1 MRRAQVQPLCQVW
14 QTALWLSCITVAIC
28 LGTTAVPAQ
37 EAPAAPGGG
46 IAPSRADAETGEP
59 YLLGDFT
66 DWQVR
71 CVRGATPSEDRCEMT
86 QTLFGADGSA
96 TAEVN
101 LFAVRQG
108 EVAAGATM
116 ITPLETLLPRNV
128 TFRID
133 DGDAKQYPFTFCSRQ
148 GCVAQVGFLDAEV
161 DAMRRG
167 QAATLTIFPVQ
178 APNQQVD
185 LAVSLSGFTA
195 AFDAM
200 SSVVGGE

>member
-1 MRRAQVQPLCQVW
+1 MLRVIAQPLCQVW
-14 QTALWLSCITVAIC
+14 QTAQWLSCITLAMC
-28 LGTTAVPAQ
+28 FGAAAVVAQ
-37 EAPAAPGGG
+37 EGPATPGGG
-46 IAPSRADAETGEP
+46 IAPSRADAETGGP

-71 CVRGATPSEDRCEMT
+71 CVRGATPSDDRCEMS
-86 QTLFGADGSA
+86 QTLFGTDGSA

-101 LFAVRQG
+101 LFAVQRG
-108 EVAAGATM
+108 EVAAGATL

-133 DGDAKQYPFTFCSRQ
+133 DGDGKQYPFTFCSRQ
-148 GCVAQVGFLDAEV
+148 GCVAQVGLLATEV
-161 DAMRRG
+161 EAMRRG
-167 QAATLTIFPVQ
+167 QEATLTIFPVQ
-178 APNQQVD
+178 APNQ
-185 LAVSLSGFTA
+185 AVNLSMSLSGFTA